1 MYRILPTVKHGDW
14 EEHPEFNPKWIS
26 DFDDKAQ
33 DLVVSPEQLRWQA
46 RKIKEVMFPEGI
58 RTMMGIGSPGLKN
71 GIGISTYSFT
81 KSMSS
86 QKLTMCSADGDLLI
100 VPQLGALRVTT
111 EFGKILAGPKEIVVI
126 PRGAKFS
133 VDPD

>member
-1 MYRILPTVKHGDW
+1 
-14 EEHPEFNPKWIS
+14 
-26 DFDDKAQ
+26 
-33 DLVVSPEQLRWQA
+33 
-46 RKIKEVMFPEGI
+46 MFPEGI

-86 QKLTMCSADGDLLI
+86 QKLTMTSADGDLLI

-111 EFGKILAGPKEIVVI
+111 EFGKILVGPKEIVVI